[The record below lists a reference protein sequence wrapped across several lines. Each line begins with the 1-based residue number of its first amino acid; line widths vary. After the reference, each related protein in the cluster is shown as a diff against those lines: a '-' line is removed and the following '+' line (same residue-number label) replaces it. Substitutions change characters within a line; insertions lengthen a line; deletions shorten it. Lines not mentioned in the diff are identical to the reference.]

1 MRDPTRSNGN
11 GAADAAAQINAY
23 LARSGLL
30 SAPRD
35 LATLDDMVLAPDI
48 RKKLSRL
55 VLEQGRRA
63 ALVARGLKPSRKLL
77 FSGLPGTGKTMA
89 AGAIARA
96 IRMPMFRVESHG
108 VFSRYFGESAQ
119 RLAKVFE
126 YVRLIPGVY
135 LFDEFDS
142 IGADRE
148 AIGSESDGGE
158 ARRVVNS
165 LLQFIE
171 DDQSD
176 SLIVAATNHA
186 QMLDSAIFRRFDEV
200 VLFEPLTK
208 DEIVELVRRKLV
220 GFEAEP
226 LDYDAIHAVNGE
238 LGHADLCGALDRAR
252 KDHVL
257 DGSPIS
263 TTNIIDAIA
272 SRKLLARGRH

>member
-1 MRDPTRSNGN
+1 MRDPMRTDDT
-11 GAADAAAQINAY
+11 ATTAAQINAY

-30 SAPRD
+30 TAPRD
-35 LATLDDMVLAPDI
+35 LATLDDMVLSADI

-96 IRMPMFRVESHG
+96 VRMPMFRVESHG

-171 DDQSD
+171 DDRSE
-176 SLIVAATNHA
+176 SLIVAATNHG
-186 QMLDSAIFRRFDEV
+186 QMIDSAMFRRFDDV
-200 VLFEPLTK
+200 VVFEPLTK
-208 DEIVELVRRKLV
+208 DEIIELARRKLV
-220 GFEAEP
+220 GFEVEP
-226 LDYDAIHAVNGE
+226 LDYDAICEVHE
-238 LGHADLCGALDRAR
+238 DLGHGDLCMALDRAR
-252 KDHVL
+252 KDQVL
-257 DGSPIS
+257 DGAVIS
-263 TTNIIDAIA
+263 TTAIIDAIA
-272 SRKLLARGRH
+272 SRKLLVREKH